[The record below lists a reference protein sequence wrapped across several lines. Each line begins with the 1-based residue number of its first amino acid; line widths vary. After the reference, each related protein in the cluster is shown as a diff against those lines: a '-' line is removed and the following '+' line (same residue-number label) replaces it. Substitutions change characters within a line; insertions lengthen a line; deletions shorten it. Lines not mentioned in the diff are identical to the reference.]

1 MARAFLIQPT
11 IHTYPVD
18 TVILSAPA
26 NTAPTRA
33 EIGKPVKLSGA
44 DTYTLCAA
52 GDPIEALIASDL
64 SSLTGATRGGKLLV
78 GIVKKGIF
86 KAKAGE
92 VLAIG
97 DYVVSG
103 AVPALGTELTEN
115 AAGEQLPVVRKGTN
129 TTPFQCRVVGFNG
142 AATGALGSTVVVEFV

>member
-11 IHTYPVD
+11 IHSYPVD

-33 EIGKPVKLSGA
+33 EIGKPVKLSGP
-44 DTYTLCAA
+44 DTYALCAA

-97 DYVVSG
+97 NYVVSD
-103 AVPALGTELTEN
+103 AVPALGTVLPEN
-115 AAGEQLPVVRKGTN
+115 TAGEQLPTVKKGAN
-129 TTPFQCRVVGFNG
+129 TTPFQCRVVGFDG
-142 AATGALGSTVVVEFV
+142 GTGALNSTVIVEFV

>member
-11 IHTYPVD
+11 IHSYPVD

-33 EIGKPVKLSGA
+33 EIGKPVKLSGP
-44 DTYTLCAA
+44 DTYALCAA

-97 DYVVSG
+97 DYVVSD
-103 AVPALGTELTEN
+103 AVPALGTELPEN
-115 AAGEQLPVVRKGTN
+115 TAGEQLPTVKKGTN
-129 TTPFQCRVVGFNG
+129 TTPFQCRVVGFDGG
-142 AATGALGSTVVVEFV
+142 AGTLASTVVVEFV

>member
-11 IHTYPVD
+11 IHSYPVD

-33 EIGKPVKLSGA
+33 EIGKPVKLSGP
-44 DTYTLCAA
+44 DTYALCAA
-52 GDPIEALIASDL
+52 GDPIEALITSDL

-97 DYVVSG
+97 NYVVSD
-103 AVPALGTELTEN
+103 AVPALGTVLPEN
-115 AAGEQLPVVRKGTN
+115 TAGEQLPTVKKGTN
-129 TTPFQCRVVGFNG
+129 TTPFQCRVVGFDGG
-142 AATGALGSTVVVEFV
+142 AGALNSTVVVEFV

>member
-11 IHTYPVD
+11 IHSYPVD

-33 EIGKPVKLSGA
+33 EIGKPVKLSGP
-44 DTYTLCAA
+44 DTYALCAA

-86 KAKAGE
+86 KAKAGG

-97 DYVVSG
+97 DYVVSDT
-103 AVPALGTELTEN
+103 VPALGTVLPEN
-115 AAGEQLPVVRKGTN
+115 TAGENLPVVKKGTN
-129 TTPFQCRVVGFNG
+129 TTPFQCRVVGFDGG
-142 AATGALGSTVVVEFV
+142 AGALNSTVVVEFV

>member
-11 IHTYPVD
+11 IHSYPVD

-33 EIGKPVKLSGA
+33 EIGKPVKLSG
-44 DTYTLCAA
+44 DNTYALCGT
-52 GDPIEALIASDL
+52 GDPIEALIVSDL

-78 GIVKKGIF
+78 GIVKQGIF

-92 VLAIG
+92 ALAIG
-97 DYVVSG
+97 DYVVSD
-103 AVPALGTELTEN
+103 AVPALGTELPEN
-115 AAGEQLPVVRKGTN
+115 TAGEQLPTVKKGTN
-129 TTPFQCRVVGFNG
+129 TTPFQCRVVGFDG
-142 AATGALGSTVVVEFV
+142 GTGALASTVVVEFV

>member
-11 IHTYPVD
+11 IHAYPVD
-18 TVILSAPA
+18 TVILNAPA

-33 EIGKPVKLSGA
+33 EIGKPVKLVAA
-44 DTYTLCAA
+44 DTYDLCAA

-97 DYVVSG
+97 DYVVSD
-103 AVPALGTELTEN
+103 AVPALGTELPEN
-115 AAGEQLPVVRKGTN
+115 AAGENLPVVKKGTN
-129 TTPFQCRVVGFNG
+129 TTPFQCRVVGFDGG
-142 AATGALGSTVVVEFV
+142 AGALNSTVVVEFV

>member
-11 IHTYPVD
+11 IHSYPVD

-33 EIGKPVKLSGA
+33 EIGKPVKLSGP
-44 DTYTLCAA
+44 DTYALCAA

-97 DYVVSG
+97 DYVVSD
-103 AVPALGTELTEN
+103 AVPALGTVLPEN
-115 AAGEQLPVVRKGTN
+115 TAGEQLPTVKKGTN
-129 TTPFQCRVVGFNG
+129 TTPFRCRVVGFAG
-142 AATGALGSTVVVEFV
+142 GTGALASTVVVEFV

>member
-11 IHTYPVD
+11 IHSHPVD

-33 EIGKPVKLSGA
+33 EIGKPVKLSGP
-44 DTYTLCAA
+44 DTYALCAA

-97 DYVVSG
+97 DYVVSD
-103 AVPALGTELTEN
+103 AVPALGTELPEN
-115 AAGEQLPVVRKGTN
+115 TAGEQLPTVKKGTN
-129 TTPFQCRVVGFNG
+129 TTPFQCRVVGFDG
-142 AATGALGSTVVVEFV
+142 GTGAKDSTVVVEFV

>member
-11 IHTYPVD
+11 IHSHPVD

-33 EIGKPVKLSGA
+33 EIGKPVKLSGP
-44 DTYTLCAA
+44 DTYALCAA

-97 DYVVSG
+97 DYVVSD
-103 AVPALGTELTEN
+103 AVPALGAELPEN
-115 AAGEQLPVVRKGTN
+115 TAAEQLPTVKKGTN
-129 TTPFQCRVVGFNG
+129 TTPFQCRVVGFDG
-142 AATGALGSTVVVEFV
+142 GTGAKDSTVVVEFV

>member
-11 IHTYPVD
+11 IHSYPVD

-33 EIGKPVKLSGA
+33 EVGKPVKLSGS
-44 DTYTLCAA
+44 DTYTLCGD

-64 SSLTGATRGGKLLV
+64 SSLTGATRGGKLLI

-92 VLAIG
+92 ALAIG

-103 AVPALGTELTEN
+103 AVPALGTELPEN
-115 AAGEQLPVVRKGTN
+115 AAGEQLPTVKKGTN
-129 TTPFQCRVVGFNG
+129 TTPFQCRVVGFDG
-142 AATGALGSTVVVEFV
+142 GTGALDSTVVVEFV

>member
-11 IHTYPVD
+11 IHSYPVD

-33 EIGKPVKLSGA
+33 EIGKPVKLSGP
-44 DTYTLCAA
+44 DTYALCAA
-52 GDPIEALIASDL
+52 DDPIEALIASDL

-97 DYVVSG
+97 DYVVSD
-103 AVPALGTELTEN
+103 AVPALGTVLPEN
-115 AAGEQLPVVRKGTN
+115 TAGEQLPTVKKGTN
-129 TTPFQCRVVGFNG
+129 TTPFQCRVIGFDGG
-142 AATGALGSTVVVEFV
+142 AGTLASTVVVEFV

>member
-11 IHTYPVD
+11 IHSYPVD

-33 EIGKPVKLSGA
+33 EIGKPVKLSGP
-44 DTYTLCAA
+44 DTYTLCAS

-86 KAKAGE
+86 KAKAGG

-97 DYVVSG
+97 DYVVSD
-103 AVPALGTELTEN
+103 AVPALGTELPEN
-115 AAGEQLPVVRKGTN
+115 TAGEQLPTVKKGAN
-129 TTPFQCRVVGFNG
+129 TTPFQCRVIGFDGG
-142 AATGALGSTVVVEFV
+142 AGALASTVVVEFV

>member
-11 IHTYPVD
+11 IHAYPVD
-18 TVILSAPA
+18 TVILNAPA

-33 EIGKPVKLSGA
+33 EIGKPVKLVAA
-44 DTYTLCAA
+44 DTYGLCAA
-52 GDPIEALIASDL
+52 GDPIEALITSDL

-78 GIVKKGIF
+78 GITKQGIF

-97 DYVVSG
+97 DYVVSD

-115 AAGEQLPVVRKGTN
+115 AAGEQLPVVKKGVN
-129 TTPFQCRVVGFNG
+129 TTPFQCRVVGFDGG
-142 AATGALGSTVVVEFV
+142 AGALNSTVVVEFV

>member
-11 IHTYPVD
+11 IHSYPVD

-33 EIGKPVKLSGA
+33 EIGKPVKLSGP

-103 AVPALGTELTEN
+103 AVPALGTELPESTT
-115 AAGEQLPVVRKGTN
+115 GEQLLTVKKGTN
-129 TTPFQCRVVGFNG
+129 TTPFQCRVIGFDGG
-142 AATGALGSTVVVEFV
+142 AGTLASTVVVEFV

>member
-11 IHTYPVD
+11 IHAYPVD
-18 TVILSAPA
+18 TVILNAPA

-33 EIGKPVKLSGA
+33 EIGKPVKLVAA
-44 DTYTLCAA
+44 DTYGLCAA

-78 GIVKKGIF
+78 GIVKQGIF

-97 DYVVSG
+97 DYVVSD

-115 AAGEQLPVVRKGTN
+115 AAGEQLPVVKKGTN
-129 TTPFQCRVVGFNG
+129 TTPFQCRVVGFDGG
-142 AATGALGSTVVVEFV
+142 AGALNSTVVVEFV

>member
-11 IHTYPVD
+11 IHSYPVD

-44 DTYTLCAA
+44 DTYTLCAT

-103 AVPALGTELTEN
+103 AVPALGTELPEST
-115 AAGEQLPVVRKGTN
+115 AGEQLPTVKKGAN
-129 TTPFQCRVVGFNG
+129 TTPFQCRVVGFDGG
-142 AATGALGSTVVVEFV
+142 AGTLASTVVVEFV

>member
-11 IHTYPVD
+11 IHSYPVD

-33 EIGKPVKLSGA
+33 EIGKPVKLSGP

-97 DYVVSG
+97 DYVVSD
-103 AVPALGTELTEN
+103 AVPALGTALPEN
-115 AAGEQLPVVRKGTN
+115 TAGEQLLTVKKGAN
-129 TTPFQCRVVGFNG
+129 TTPFRCRVVGFAG
-142 AATGALGSTVVVEFV
+142 GTGALASTVVVEFV

>member
-11 IHTYPVD
+11 IHAYPVD
-18 TVILSAPA
+18 TVILNAPA

-33 EIGKPVKLSGA
+33 EIGKPVKLVAA
-44 DTYTLCAA
+44 DTYGLCAA

-97 DYVVSG
+97 DYVVSD

-115 AAGEQLPVVRKGTN
+115 AVGEELFPVKKAASATG
-129 TTPFQCRVVGFNG
+129 PFLCRVVGFDGG
-142 AATGALGSTVVVEFV
+142 AGAINSTVVVEFV

>member
-11 IHTYPVD
+11 IHSYPVD

-33 EIGKPVKLSGA
+33 EIGKPVKLSGP

-86 KAKAGE
+86 KAKAGQ

-97 DYVVSG
+97 DYVVSD
-103 AVPALGTELTEN
+103 AVPALGTVLPEN
-115 AAGEQLPVVRKGTN
+115 TAGEQLPTVKKGAN
-129 TTPFQCRVVGFNG
+129 TTPFQCRVVGFDG
-142 AATGALGSTVVVEFV
+142 GTGALASTVVVEFV

>member
-11 IHTYPVD
+11 IHAYPVD
-18 TVILSAPA
+18 TVILNAPA

-33 EIGKPVKLSGA
+33 EIGKPVKLVAA
-44 DTYTLCAA
+44 DTYGLCAT

-97 DYVVSG
+97 DYVVSD
-103 AVPALGTELTEN
+103 AVPALGTELTED
-115 AAGEQLPVVRKGTN
+115 AVGEQLPTVKKGTN
-129 TTPFQCRVVGFNG
+129 TTPFQCRVVGFDGG
-142 AATGALGSTVVVEFV
+142 AGALNSTVVVEFV

>member
-11 IHTYPVD
+11 IHAYPVD
-18 TVILSAPA
+18 TVILNAPA

-33 EIGKPVKLSGA
+33 EIGKPVKLVAA
-44 DTYTLCAA
+44 DTYGLCAA
-52 GDPIEALIASDL
+52 GDPIEAIITSDL

-97 DYVVSG
+97 DYVVSD
-103 AVPALGTELTEN
+103 AVPALGTVLPEN
-115 AAGEQLPVVRKGTN
+115 TAGEQLPTVKKGAN
-129 TTPFQCRVVGFNG
+129 TTPFRCRVVGFDG
-142 AATGALGSTVVVEFV
+142 GTGAKDSTVVVEFV

>member
-11 IHTYPVD
+11 IHAYPVD
-18 TVILSAPA
+18 TVILNAPA

-33 EIGKPVKLSGA
+33 EIGKPVKLVAA
-44 DTYTLCAA
+44 DTYGLCAA

-86 KAKAGE
+86 KAKAAE
-92 VLAIG
+92 ALAIG
-97 DYVVSG
+97 DYVVAG
-103 AVPALGTELTEN
+103 VVPALGTELPEN
-115 AAGEQLPVVRKGTN
+115 AVGEELFPVKKAASATG
-129 TTPFQCRVVGFNG
+129 PFLCRVVGFDGG
-142 AATGALGSTVVVEFV
+142 AGAINSTVVVEFV

>member
-11 IHTYPVD
+11 IHAYPVD
-18 TVILSAPA
+18 TVILNAPA

-33 EIGKPVKLSGA
+33 EIGKPVKLVAA
-44 DTYTLCAA
+44 DTYGLCAA
-52 GDPIEALIASDL
+52 GDPIEALITSDL

-97 DYVVSG
+97 DYVVSD

-115 AAGEQLPVVRKGTN
+115 AAGEQLPVVKKGTN
-129 TTPFQCRVVGFNG
+129 TTPFQCRVVGFDGG
-142 AATGALGSTVVVEFV
+142 AGTLNSTVVVEFV

>member
-11 IHTYPVD
+11 IHSYPVD

-33 EIGKPVKLSGA
+33 EIGKPVKLSGP
-44 DTYTLCAA
+44 DTYTLCAS

-86 KAKAGE
+86 KAKAGG

-97 DYVVSG
+97 DYVVSD
-103 AVPALGTELTEN
+103 AVPALGTVLPEN
-115 AAGEQLPVVRKGTN
+115 TAGEQLPTVKKGTN
-129 TTPFQCRVVGFNG
+129 TTPFQCRVIGFDGG
-142 AATGALGSTVVVEFV
+142 AGTLASTVVVEFV

>member
-11 IHTYPVD
+11 IHAYPVD
-18 TVILSAPA
+18 TVILNAPA

-33 EIGKPVKLSGA
+33 EIGKPVKLVAA
-44 DTYTLCAA
+44 DTYGLCAA
-52 GDPIEALIASDL
+52 GDPIEALITSDL

-78 GIVKKGIF
+78 GITKKGIF

-97 DYVVSG
+97 DYVVSD

-115 AAGEQLPVVRKGTN
+115 AAGENLPVVKKGTN
-129 TTPFQCRVVGFNG
+129 TTPFQCRVVGFDGG
-142 AATGALGSTVVVEFV
+142 AGALNSTVVVEFV

>member
-11 IHTYPVD
+11 IHAYPVD
-18 TVILSAPA
+18 TVILNAPA

-33 EIGKPVKLSGA
+33 EIGKPVKLVAA
-44 DTYTLCAA
+44 DTYGLCAA

-97 DYVVSG
+97 DYVVSD

-115 AAGEQLPVVRKGTN
+115 AAGEQLPVVKKGTN
-129 TTPFQCRVVGFNG
+129 TTPFQCRVVGFDGG
-142 AATGALGSTVVVEFV
+142 AGALNSTVVVEFV

>member
-11 IHTYPVD
+11 IHAYPVD
-18 TVILSAPA
+18 TVILNAPA

-33 EIGKPVKLSGA
+33 EIGKPVKLVAA
-44 DTYTLCAA
+44 DTYGLCAA
-52 GDPIEALIASDL
+52 GDPIEALITSDL

-92 VLAIG
+92 ALAIG
-97 DYVVSG
+97 DYVVSD
-103 AVPALGTELTEN
+103 AVPALGTELTED
-115 AAGEQLPVVRKGTN
+115 AVGEQLPTVKKGTN
-129 TTPFQCRVVGFNG
+129 TTPFQCRVVGFDGG
-142 AATGALGSTVVVEFV
+142 AGALNSTVVVEFV

>member
-11 IHTYPVD
+11 IHSYPVD

-33 EIGKPVKLSGA
+33 EIGKPVKLSGP

-97 DYVVSG
+97 NYVVSD
-103 AVPALGTELTEN
+103 AVPALGTVLPEN
-115 AAGEQLPVVRKGTN
+115 TAGEQLPTVKKGAN
-129 TTPFQCRVVGFNG
+129 TTPFQCRVVGFDGG
-142 AATGALGSTVVVEFV
+142 AGTLASTVVVEFV

>member
-11 IHTYPVD
+11 IHAYPVD
-18 TVILSAPA
+18 TVILNAPA

-33 EIGKPVKLSGA
+33 EIGKPVKLVAA
-44 DTYTLCAA
+44 DTYGLCAA
-52 GDPIEALIASDL
+52 GDPIEALITSDL

-97 DYVVSG
+97 DYVVSD

-115 AAGEQLPVVRKGTN
+115 AAGESLPVVKKGTN
-129 TTPFQCRVVGFNG
+129 TTPFQCRVVGFDG
-142 AATGALGSTVVVEFV
+142 GTGAKDSTVVVEFV

>member
-11 IHTYPVD
+11 IHSYPVD

-33 EIGKPVKLSGA
+33 EIGKPVKLSGP

-97 DYVVSG
+97 DYVVSD
-103 AVPALGTELTEN
+103 AVPALGTELPEN
-115 AAGEQLPVVRKGTN
+115 AAGEQLPTVKKGTN
-129 TTPFQCRVVGFNG
+129 TTPFQCRVVGFDG
-142 AATGALGSTVVVEFV
+142 GTGAKDSTVVVEFV

>member
-11 IHTYPVD
+11 IHAYPVD
-18 TVILSAPA
+18 TVILNAPA

-33 EIGKPVKLSGA
+33 EIGKPVKLVAA
-44 DTYTLCAA
+44 DTYGLCAA
-52 GDPIEALIASDL
+52 GDPIEALITSDL

-97 DYVVSG
+97 DYVVSD
-103 AVPALGTELTEN
+103 AVPALGTELPEN
-115 AAGEQLPVVRKGTN
+115 AAGEQLPVVKKGTN
-129 TTPFQCRVVGFNG
+129 TTPFQCRVVGFDGG
-142 AATGALGSTVVVEFV
+142 AGALNSTVVVEFV

>member
-11 IHTYPVD
+11 IHSYPVD

-33 EIGKPVKLSGA
+33 EIGKPVKLSGP
-44 DTYTLCAA
+44 DTYTLCAS

-97 DYVVSG
+97 DYVVSD
-103 AVPALGTELTEN
+103 AVPALGTELPEN
-115 AAGEQLPVVRKGTN
+115 AAGEQLPTVKKGTN
-129 TTPFQCRVVGFNG
+129 TTPFQCRVVGFDGG
-142 AATGALGSTVVVEFV
+142 AGALNSTVVVEFV

>member
-11 IHTYPVD
+11 IHSYPVD

-44 DTYTLCAA
+44 DTYTLCAT

-64 SSLTGATRGGKLLV
+64 SS
-78 GIVKKGIF
+78 
-86 KAKAGE
+86 
-92 VLAIG
+92 
-97 DYVVSG
+97 
-103 AVPALGTELTEN
+103 
-115 AAGEQLPVVRKGTN
+115 
-129 TTPFQCRVVGFNG
+129 
-142 AATGALGSTVVVEFV
+142 

>member
-11 IHTYPVD
+11 IHAYPVD
-18 TVILSAPA
+18 TVILNAPA

-33 EIGKPVKLSGA
+33 EIGKPVKLVAA
-44 DTYTLCAA
+44 DTYGLCAA
-52 GDPIEALIASDL
+52 GDPIEALITSDL

-97 DYVVSG
+97 DYVVSD
-103 AVPALGTELTEN
+103 AVPALGTELTED
-115 AAGEQLPVVRKGTN
+115 AVGEQLPTVKKGTN
-129 TTPFQCRVVGFNG
+129 TTPFQCRVVGFDGG
-142 AATGALGSTVVVEFV
+142 AGALNSTVVVEFV

>member
-11 IHTYPVD
+11 IHSYPVD

-44 DTYTLCAA
+44 DTYTLCAS

-86 KAKAGE
+86 KAKAGG

-97 DYVVSG
+97 DYVVSD
-103 AVPALGTELTEN
+103 AVPALGTELPEN
-115 AAGEQLPVVRKGTN
+115 TAGEQLPTVKKGTN
-129 TTPFQCRVVGFNG
+129 TTPFQCRVIGFDGG
-142 AATGALGSTVVVEFV
+142 AGTLASTVVVEFV

>member
-11 IHTYPVD
+11 IHAYPVD
-18 TVILSAPA
+18 TVILNAPA

-33 EIGKPVKLSGA
+33 EIGKPVKLVAA
-44 DTYTLCAA
+44 DTYGLCAA

-92 VLAIG
+92 ALAIG
-97 DYVVSG
+97 DYVVSD
-103 AVPALGTELTEN
+103 AVPALGTELTED
-115 AAGEQLPVVRKGTN
+115 AVGEQLPVVKKGTN
-129 TTPFQCRVVGFNG
+129 TTPFQCRVVGFDGG
-142 AATGALGSTVVVEFV
+142 AGALNSTVVVEFV

>member
-11 IHTYPVD
+11 IHSYPVD

-33 EIGKPVKLSGA
+33 EIGKPVKLSGP
-44 DTYTLCAA
+44 DTYALCAA

-103 AVPALGTELTEN
+103 AVPALGTELPANT
-115 AAGEQLPVVRKGTN
+115 AGENLLTVKKGTN
-129 TTPFQCRVVGFNG
+129 TTPFQCRVVGFDGG
-142 AATGALGSTVVVEFV
+142 AGTLASTVVVEFV

>member
-11 IHTYPVD
+11 IHSYPVD

-33 EIGKPVKLSGA
+33 EIGKPVKLSGP

-97 DYVVSG
+97 DYVVSD
-103 AVPALGTELTEN
+103 AVPALGTVLPEN
-115 AAGEQLPVVRKGTN
+115 TAGEQLPTVKKGTN
-129 TTPFQCRVVGFNG
+129 TTPFQCRVVGFDGG
-142 AATGALGSTVVVEFV
+142 AGALNSTVVVEFV